1 MDDNALTS
9 LPKEP
14 PEQFINH
21 PIPRLSL
28 LSPITLTLGEEQFL
42 QFSISPGW
50 AAGSQHPAR
59 GCWVPGSREQDGQ
72 RAQGAS
78 PTLVQPQS
86 KAWQPRRG
94 ICRKTG
100 QPKTKMGISAGCT
113 SRAQPSS
120 RPRGPWHVALPFA
133 HSPGSG
139 CCWAVSGCS
148 VHADGVPGE
157 PQAPQRS
164 SAECHGVG
172 LCLSAAVTR
181 GLQASFGRII
191 YTNIYISCLAGKALR
206 CSSCT
211 VGKRK

>member
-28 LSPITLTLGEEQFL
+28 LSPITLTLGEEQLL

-59 GCWVPGSREQDGQ
+59 GCWVTGSREQDGR

-86 KAWQPRRG
+86 KAWQPRRR

-100 QPKTKMGISAGCT
+100 QPRTKMGISAGCT

-120 RPRGPWHVALPFA
+120 RPRGPWQRGSTLRSQSRLRLLLGCFRVLCA
-133 HSPGSG
+133 HRRGPRGAPGS
-139 CCWAVSGCS
+139 
-148 VHADGVPGE
+148 
-157 PQAPQRS
+157 
-164 SAECHGVG
+164 
-172 LCLSAAVTR
+172 AAIER
-181 GLQASFGRII
+181 
-191 YTNIYISCLAGKALR
+191 
-206 CSSCT
+206 
-211 VGKRK
+211 